1 MRFLIPL
8 LRNWS
13 WLSRESR
20 GLVVRCAA
28 NTQLSPSP
36 NTQRVASYHVILS
49 IGDCC
54 APQSGGQWDGFGE
67 YGGRWCGW
75 GWLGGNGW
83 ERGELSGG
91 WGIREGMS
99 LERRFSDILLVL
111 FNLIFAKFCVCDTL
125 CLSRAR
131 LFSTGT

>member
-28 NTQLSPSP
+28 NTQLSPSQTR
-36 NTQRVASYHVILS
+36 NGLTASYYVILS

-54 APQSGGQWDGFGE
+54 APWV
-67 YGGRWCGW
+67 W
-75 GWLGGNGW
+75 GVWRAMVWVGVA
-83 ERGELSGG
+83 RGEWMG
-91 WGIREGMS
+91 
-99 LERRFSDILLVL
+99 ERRIEWWVGDKGRGEFRAEIFRYFAGALQFNICEIL
-111 FNLIFAKFCVCDTL
+111 
-125 CLSRAR
+125 R
-131 LFSTGT
+131 L